1 MLAIW
6 VSFGEMQVWWR
17 VADDSRA
24 TVLSAVG
31 GQINNF
37 QHRRDARY
45 EDSNRSTVFVAI
57 LHVAGFCW
65 Y

>member
-1 MLAIW
+1 
-6 VSFGEMQVWWR
+6 MQVWWR
-17 VADDSRA
+17 VADDSRD